1 MINISKYIQS
11 NRVIKTYLDNIELLK
26 EYDEYQHFISRL
38 NVTKKVQTDAKY
50 FENIVNNLSECV
62 DMSVNDVVKQLL
74 DNDSKGFLKKI
85 CETNNP
91 DIYRYLYLTH
101 ISDFYSIC
109 KRNKVVLYDELLK
122 NLTELFTS
130 DETIDFLCRL
140 CKNKDLREKEGTWGS
155 NGIGYVLFYFNHTK
169 ENKAKL
175 EEAFYDVFDYYINQ
189 YNIDDRDSVYGL
201 THCLLHFSRFYTED
215 IYKNTFERIENL
227 YDKSKDLIKNSFS
240 SLGKIQ
246 RMNSDMIAELL
257 VVYKMLVKYEDKY
270 SAEAYNELV
279 RRIDNKYNIIASNE
293 ADDFTQL
300 LKSNEHT
307 NILFILY
314 CRL

>member
-62 DMSVNDVVKQLL
+62 GMSVNDVVKQLL
-74 DNDSKGFLKKI
+74 DNDPKGFLKKI

-109 KRNKVVLYDELLK
+109 KRNKVVLDDELVK
-122 NLTELFTS
+122 KLTELFTS

-140 CKNKDLREKEGTWGS
+140 CKNKDLREKEGTWCS

-169 ENKAKL
+169 ENKTKL

-270 SAEAYNELV
+270 SADAYNELV

>member
-1 MINISKYIQS
+1 MISISKYIQS
-11 NRVIKTYLDNIELLK
+11 GRIIKTYLDNIELLK

-38 NVTKKVQTDAKY
+38 NVTRKIQTDSKY

-62 DMSVNDVVKQLL
+62 EMSVNDVVKQLL
-74 DNDSKGFLKKI
+74 VNDPKGFLKKI
-85 CETNNP
+85 CETNDP

-109 KRNKVVLYDELLK
+109 KRNKVELDDKLVK
-122 NLTELFTS
+122 KLTKVFTY
-130 DETIDFLCRL
+130 DETIDFLCKV
-140 CKNKDLREKEGTWGS
+140 CKNEDLREKEGTWCS
-155 NGIGYVLFYFNHTK
+155 NGIGYVLFYFDHSK

-175 EEAFYDVFDYYINQ
+175 EEAFCDIFNYYIKQ
-189 YNIDDRDSVYGL
+189 YDIDNRDSVYGL

-215 IYKNTFERIENL
+215 IYKNTFKDVVSL
-227 YDKSKDLIKNSFS
+227 YDKSKDLIESSFS
-240 SLGKIQ
+240 SLDNVR
-246 RMNSDMIAELL
+246 RMDSDMIAELL
-257 VVYKMLVKYEDKY
+257 VVYKMLVKYEDEP
-270 SAEAYNELV
+270 SAIAYNELV
-279 RRIDNKYNIIASNE
+279 RRIDSKYNIIASNE

>member
-62 DMSVNDVVKQLL
+62 GMSVNDVVKQLL

-109 KRNKVVLYDELLK
+109 KRNKVVLDDELVK
-122 NLTELFTS
+122 KLTELFTS
-130 DETIDFLCRL
+130 DETVDFLCRL
-140 CKNKDLREKEGTWGS
+140 CKNKDLREKEGTWCS
-155 NGIGYVLFYFNHTK
+155 NGI
-169 ENKAKL
+169 
-175 EEAFYDVFDYYINQ
+175 
-189 YNIDDRDSVYGL
+189 
-201 THCLLHFSRFYTED
+201 
-215 IYKNTFERIENL
+215 
-227 YDKSKDLIKNSFS
+227 
-240 SLGKIQ
+240 
-246 RMNSDMIAELL
+246 
-257 VVYKMLVKYEDKY
+257 
-270 SAEAYNELV
+270 
-279 RRIDNKYNIIASNE
+279 
-293 ADDFTQL
+293 
-300 LKSNEHT
+300 
-307 NILFILY
+307 
-314 CRL
+314 